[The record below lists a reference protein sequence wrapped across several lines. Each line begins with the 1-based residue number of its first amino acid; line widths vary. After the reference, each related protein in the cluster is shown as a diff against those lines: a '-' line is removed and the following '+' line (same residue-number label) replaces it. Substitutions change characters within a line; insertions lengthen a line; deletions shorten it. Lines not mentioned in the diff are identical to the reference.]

1 MSILDVSRRGGNSG
15 AEMYFRRGAAS
26 SWNTGPTRPSG
37 RGDGRATLLTVCET
51 VGAGLAGARNRRGP
65 RRGPPYPRNP
75 PVLLGGVHSAG
86 RVRFISMPISPW
98 RRSLR
103 ALEVKTG
110 NSFRERK
117 RREARWASRGRC
129 ACLQVLDARKNGSG
143 DTHPVITISNVVIS
157 AESFL

>member
-1 MSILDVSRRGGNSG
+1 MCLGG
-15 AEMYFRRGAAS
+15 AEIAAQKCIFAAAPPRLG
-26 SWNTGPTRPSG
+26 TPAPLARVAGEMEGRPSSPSVKPWAPVWPAREIG
-37 RGDGRATLLTVCET
+37 GVPG
-51 VGAGLAGARNRRGP
+51 GGL
-65 RRGPPYPRNP
+65 PPYPRNP